1 MDDYPVDVQ
10 QLMDE
15 VKQLLVEIMDQLD
28 ESQMLLDQME
38 SIYAKD
44 NEYKRNNY

>member
-1 MDDYPVDVQ
+1 
-10 QLMDE
+10 
-15 VKQLLVEIMDQLD
+15 MDQLD

-44 NEYKRNNY
+44 NEYKRNNYW